1 MSSRLKAAAMNRRL
15 TLKPE
20 ANTRRL
26 LKILTANLQRTR
38 DADLRELL
46 RRAIVSLKE
55 KQAAA

>member
-26 LKILTANLQRTR
+26 LKILTANLQRTH

>member
-1 MSSRLKAAAMNRRL
+1 MNRRL